1 MAPLGVLELLIIFA
15 VVGSLVA
22 AVVLAVFFAVRR
34 PGGSQAGNPNLQPC
48 SDCGAAISSRASTCP
63 RCGAP
68 VAGKPIG
75 KG

>member
-1 MAPLGVLELLIIFA
+1 MAPVGVLELLVVLA
-15 VVGSLVA
+15 VMGSMVA

-34 PGGSQAGNPNLQPC
+34 SGGSQAGNPNLQPC
-48 SDCGAAISSRASTCP
+48 PDCGAMISNRASTCP

-68 VAGKPIG
+68 VGGKPIG